1 MPSFYFDFRTGVVP
15 ISDEMT
21 DQVIHNHASQPQSN
35 IMPGHPGNIPLQMLL
50 LKLLNILD
58 LLLPLIGILNARKH
72 IALIVKQRVRRII
85 IATIRQIQPT
95 SKRHPLIHNDHL
107 LMVRPHKRQH
117 SLRMPNDLDVGVQ
130 LLQSLGGVFRVVVEH
145 SGLLVEDD
153 VDFDAPARCGVQ
165 DAVEAVL
172 LGERGYG
179 AD

>member
-1 MPSFYFDFRTGVVP
+1 
-15 ISDEMT
+15 MT
-21 DQVIHNHASQPQSN
+21 DQVIHNHPSQPQSN
-35 IMPGHPGNIPLQMLL
+35 IMPWHPGNIPLQMLL

-72 IALIVKQRVRRII
+72 IALIVKQRMRRII
-85 IATIRQIQPT
+85 IATIRQIQPA

-107 LMVRPHKRQH
+107 LMVRPHKRQY
-117 SLRMPNDLDVGVQ
+117 SLRMPNDLYVGVQ

-153 VDFDAPARCGVQ
+153 VDFDASARCGVQ